1 MEKMSSMEQI
11 SRTSIQ
17 AKAFEF
23 ALLELIFSKRDSFQP
38 LWSVD
43 SWVKFLIWLSLNC
56 GLSGEKE
63 SLELF
68 AKAMGSSLT
77 IRMRKIFFERLLED
91 LSLHVMADPAEAQV
105 LITPLSLEK
114 KIDENDVF
122 YALRMV
128 GLSDKVSLDSSEWE
142 RHDSI
147 LSIPWNVKSDS

>member
-1 MEKMSSMEQI
+1 MEQI

-23 ALLELIFSKRDSFQP
+23 ALMELIHSKRDSFQP

-56 GLSGEKE
+56 GLSGDKE

-68 AKAMGSSLT
+68 AKAMGSPLT
-77 IRMRKIFFERLLED
+77 SRMRKIFFERALED

-105 LITPLSLEK
+105 LIIPMDGDQRILDKE
-114 KIDENDVF
+114 VVQ
-122 YALRMV
+122 ALQTI
-128 GLSDKVSLDSSEWE
+128 GLSNKVSLSSTAWE
-142 RHDSI
+142 RHESI
-147 LSIPWNVKSDS
+147 VSIPWKVKSDI

>member
-1 MEKMSSMEQI
+1 MEQI

-23 ALLELIFSKRDSFQP
+23 ALLELIYSKRNSFQP

-68 AKAMGSSLT
+68 AKAMGSPLT
-77 IRMRKIFFERLLED
+77 IRMRKIFFERVLEEF
-91 LSLHVMADPAEAQV
+91 SLHVMADPAETQV
-105 LITPLSLEK
+105 LIFPLSPEK
-114 KIDENDVF
+114 KIKDNDVIQ
-122 YALRMV
+122 ALQTV
-128 GLSDKVSLDSSEWE
+128 GLSDKVPLDSAVWE
-142 RHDSI
+142 SHDSI
-147 LSIPWNVKSDS
+147 VSIPWNAKSDI

>member
-1 MEKMSSMEQI
+1 MEQI

-23 ALLELIFSKRDSFQP
+23 ALIELIYSKRDSFQP

-77 IRMRKIFFERLLED
+77 RRMRKIFFERALED
-91 LSLHVMADPAEAQV
+91 LSLHLMADPAEEQV
-105 LITPLSLEK
+105 LIMPLSLKK
-114 KIDENDVF
+114 KINNDDVVQ
-122 YALRMV
+122 ALEIV
-128 GLSDKVSLDSSEWE
+128 SLSKKVSLDTASWE

-147 LSIPWNVKSDS
+147 VSVPWNAKSDI

>member
-1 MEKMSSMEQI
+1 MEQI

-23 ALLELIFSKRDSFQP
+23 ALMELIYSKRESFQP
-38 LWSVD
+38 LWSVE

-68 AKAMGSSLT
+68 AEAMGSPLT
-77 IRMRKIFFERLLED
+77 RRMRKIFFERVLED

-105 LITPLSLEK
+105 LIMPIALDK
-114 KIDENDVF
+114 RINNNDIVQ
-122 YALRMV
+122 ALQTI
-128 GLSDKVSLDSSEWE
+128 GLSDKVSLSSAAWE
-142 RHDSI
+142 THDSI
-147 LSIPWNVKSDS
+147 VSIPWNLKSDI

>member
-1 MEKMSSMEQI
+1 MEQI

-23 ALLELIFSKRDSFQP
+23 ALMELIFSKRDSFQP

-56 GLSGEKE
+56 GLSGDKE

-68 AKAMGSSLT
+68 AQAMGSTLT
-77 IRMRKIFFERLLED
+77 SRMRKIFFERALED
-91 LSLHVMADPAEAQV
+91 LSLHVMADPAEEQV
-105 LITPLSLEK
+105 LVMPIALDK
-114 KIDENDVF
+114 RINDNDVF
-122 YALRMV
+122 QALEMI
-128 GLSDKVSLDSSEWE
+128 GLSDKVSLSSATWE

-147 LSIPWNVKSDS
+147 VSIPWDVKNDI

>member
-1 MEKMSSMEQI
+1 MEQI

-23 ALLELIFSKRDSFQP
+23 ALLELIYSKRDSFQP

-68 AKAMGSSLT
+68 AKAMGSPLT
-77 IRMRKIFFERLLED
+77 RRMRKIFFERVLED

-105 LITPLSLEK
+105 LIMPIALGKS
-114 KIDENDVF
+114 INNNDVVQ
-122 YALRMV
+122 ALETI
-128 GLSDKVSLDSSEWE
+128 GLSDKVSLSSAAWE

-147 LSIPWNVKSDS
+147 VSIPWNVKSDI

>member
-1 MEKMSSMEQI
+1 MEQI

-23 ALLELIFSKRDSFQP
+23 ALLELIYSKRDSFQP

-68 AKAMGSSLT
+68 ANAMGSPLT
-77 IRMRKIFFERLLED
+77 RRMRKIFFERALEE
-91 LSLHVMADPAEAQV
+91 LSLHLLADPAEAQV
-105 LITPLSLEK
+105 LIMPLSVDQRINNNEVVQALEM
-114 KIDENDVF
+114 I
-122 YALRMV
+122 
-128 GLSDKVSLDSSEWE
+128 GLSEKVSLSSAAWE

-147 LSIPWNVKSDS
+147 VSIPWNVKSDI

>member
-1 MEKMSSMEQI
+1 MEQI

-23 ALLELIFSKRDSFQP
+23 ALLELIYSKRDSFQP

-56 GLSGEKE
+56 GLSGDKE

-68 AKAMGSSLT
+68 AKAMGSPLT
-77 IRMRKIFFERLLED
+77 IRMRKIFFERALED

-105 LITPLSLEK
+105 LIMPIAVDK
-114 KIDENDVF
+114 RINNNDVVQ
-122 YALRMV
+122 ALQAIR
-128 GLSDKVSLDSSEWE
+128 LTDKVSLASSEWE

-147 LSIPWNVKSDS
+147 VSIPWNMKSDI

>member
-1 MEKMSSMEQI
+1 MSSMEQI

-23 ALLELIFSKRDSFQP
+23 ALLELIYSKRDSFQP

-56 GLSGEKE
+56 GLSGDKE

-68 AKAMGSSLT
+68 AQAMGSPLT
-77 IRMRKIFFERLLED
+77 SRMRKIFFERALED
-91 LSLHVMADPAEAQV
+91 LSLHVMADPAEDQV
-105 LITPLSLEK
+105 LIMPLSLDKRINNNEIVQVLQ
-114 KIDENDVF
+114 KI
-122 YALRMV
+122 
-128 GLSDKVSLDSSEWE
+128 GLSEKVSLSSSAWE

-147 LSIPWNVKSDS
+147 VSISWKVKSDI

>member
-1 MEKMSSMEQI
+1 MEQI

-23 ALLELIFSKRDSFQP
+23 ALFELIYSKRDSFQP

-56 GLSGEKE
+56 GLSVEKE

-68 AKAMGSSLT
+68 AEAMGSPLT
-77 IRMRKIFFERLLED
+77 SRMRKIFFERALED

-105 LITPLSLEK
+105 LIMPLA
-114 KIDENDVF
+114 IDKRINNDDVVQ
-122 YALRMV
+122 ALQTI
-128 GLSDKVSLDSSEWE
+128 GLSHKVSLASAAWE

-147 LSIPWNVKSDS
+147 VSIPWNVKSDI

>member
-1 MEKMSSMEQI
+1 MEQI

-23 ALLELIFSKRDSFQP
+23 ALFELIYSKRNSFQP

-56 GLSGEKE
+56 GLPGDKE

-68 AKAMGSSLT
+68 AKAMGSPLT
-77 IRMRKIFFERLLED
+77 SRMRKIFFERALDD
-91 LSLHVMADPAEAQV
+91 LSLHILADPSEAQV
-105 LITPLSLEK
+105 LVMHIDGEK
-114 KIDENDVF
+114 RILDKEIDQ
-122 YALRMV
+122 ALRMI
-128 GLSDKVSLDSSEWE
+128 GLTDKVSLSPAAWV

-147 LSIPWNVKSDS
+147 VSIPWNNKNDI

>member
-1 MEKMSSMEQI
+1 MEQI

-17 AKAFEF
+17 AKVFEF
-23 ALLELIFSKRDSFQP
+23 ALLELIYSKRDSFQP

-68 AKAMGSSLT
+68 AEAMGSPLT
-77 IRMRKIFFERLLED
+77 SRMRKIFFERVLED
-91 LSLHVMADPAEAQV
+91 LSIHVMADPAEAQV
-105 LITPLSLEK
+105 LIMPIAVEDQR
-114 KIDENDVF
+114 INNNDVVQ
-122 YALRMV
+122 ALQTI
-128 GLSDKVSLDSSEWE
+128 GLSDKVSLSSAAWE

-147 LSIPWNVKSDS
+147 VSIPWNVKSDI

>member
-1 MEKMSSMEQI
+1 MEQI
-11 SRTSIQ
+11 YRTSIQ

-23 ALLELIFSKRDSFQP
+23 ALMELIYSKRDSFQP

-56 GLSGEKE
+56 GLSGDKE

-68 AKAMGSSLT
+68 AQAMGSPLT
-77 IRMRKIFFERLLED
+77 SRMRKIFFERALED

-105 LITPLSLEK
+105 LIMPMALDTRINDNDIVQALET
-114 KIDENDVF
+114 I
-122 YALRMV
+122 
-128 GLSDKVSLDSSEWE
+128 GLIDKVSVSSSEWE

-147 LSIPWNVKSDS
+147 VSIPWNEKRDI

>member
-1 MEKMSSMEQI
+1 MEQI

-23 ALLELIFSKRDSFQP
+23 ALLELIYSKRDSFQP

-63 SLELF
+63 SLEMF
-68 AKAMGSSLT
+68 AKAMGSPLT
-77 IRMRKIFFERLLED
+77 NRMRKIFFERALED
-91 LSLHVMADPAEAQV
+91 LSLHVMADPAEEQV
-105 LITPLSLEK
+105 LIMP
-114 KIDENDVF
+114 IAVDQRMNNNDIVQ
-122 YALRMV
+122 ALQTI
-128 GLSDKVSLDSSEWE
+128 GLSDKISLSSAAWE

-147 LSIPWNVKSDS
+147 ISIPWKVKSDI

>member
-1 MEKMSSMEQI
+1 MEQI

-23 ALLELIFSKRDSFQP
+23 ALLELIYSKRDSFQP

-56 GLSGEKE
+56 GLSGAKE
-63 SLELF
+63 SLEMF
-68 AKAMGSSLT
+68 AEAMGSPLT
-77 IRMRKIFFERLLED
+77 SRMRKIFFERALED

-105 LITPLSLEK
+105 LIMPIAL
-114 KIDENDVF
+114 DRRMNDNDVVQ
-122 YALRMV
+122 ALEMI
-128 GLSDKVSLDSSEWE
+128 GLSEKVSLSSAAWE

-147 LSIPWNVKSDS
+147 VSIPWNIKSDI

>member
-1 MEKMSSMEQI
+1 MEQI

-23 ALLELIFSKRDSFQP
+23 ALLELIYSKRDSFQP

-63 SLELF
+63 SLEIF

-77 IRMRKIFFERLLED
+77 SRMRKIFFERALED
-91 LSLHVMADPAEAQV
+91 LSLHVMADPAEGQV
-105 LITPLSLEK
+105 LIMPIALDMR
-114 KIDENDVF
+114 INDNDVVQ
-122 YALRMV
+122 ALEMI
-128 GLSDKVSLDSSEWE
+128 GLSDKVSLSSASWE
-142 RHDSI
+142 KHDSI
-147 LSIPWNVKSDS
+147 VSIPWKLKSDV